1 MNIFIIS
8 LSTTRIASLLGDKA
22 YLYISDTAYLY
33 ISLTSSKFTE
43 RGIQVLLNILPSC
56 VF

>member
-43 RGIQVLLNILPSC
+43 RRIQVLLNILPSC